1 MRLALALAM
10 LAACGRGR
18 FDLRVDALADTP
30 IDGAP
35 EVHVFRDGL
44 DGYAGT
50 VDTYLDRGSPTLA
63 DFATPIFRWHDDT
76 PLISMQH
83 GLVRFTGVFGP
94 GAIPVGSTVITAT
107 LQLVV
112 IDSSIVPPGDV
123 QEAAVDWDNA
133 ITWDTFGA
141 TPGVDPRDVGARVAE
156 APIDLGLHSID
167 VTASLRAWS
176 VDPASNRGWLIS
188 PAPLNGDAVHV
199 ASSEAADPTTRPQLT
214 VEFIRAP

>member
-10 LAACGRGR
+10 LAACGRVQ

-50 VDTYLDRGSPTLA
+50 VDTYLDRSSPTLA
-63 DFATPIFRWHDDT
+63 DFAAPIFRWHDDT

-83 GLVRFTGVFGP
+83 GLVRFLGVFGP
-94 GAIPVGSTVITAT
+94 GAIPAGSTVITAT

-141 TPGVDPRDVGARVAE
+141 TPGVQPEDFGARIAD
-156 APIDLGLHSID
+156 APLDLGPQTLD

-176 VDPASNRGWLIS
+176 LDPARDRGWLIS
-188 PAPLNGDAVHV
+188 PAPTNGDALHV
-199 ASSEAADPTTRPQLT
+199 ASSVAVDELTRPQLA
-214 VEFIRAP
+214 VIFVRP